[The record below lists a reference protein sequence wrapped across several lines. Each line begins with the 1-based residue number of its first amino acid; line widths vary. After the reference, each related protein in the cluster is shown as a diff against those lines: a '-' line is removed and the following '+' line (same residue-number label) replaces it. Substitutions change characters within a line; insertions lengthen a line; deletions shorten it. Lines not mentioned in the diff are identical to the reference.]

1 MQEAGRILEG
11 HCPRPGTQ
19 GDLMWTWDEREGVA
33 PKTQWQRLKKPGIKT
48 GEDYGELAMVQ
59 PIHPEDGVK
68 KSWRKS
74 WGVQ

>member
-1 MQEAGRILEG
+1 
-11 HCPRPGTQ
+11 
-19 GDLMWTWDEREGVA
+19 MWTWDEREGVA